1 MPITVNMHKAKSDLS
16 HLVRRALAGEDIIIT
31 KAGKPVARL
40 VPIRS
45 ERVPGTARG
54 MIRIADS
61 FFEPLPEEVI
71 SAFESV

>member
-1 MPITVNMHKAKSDLS
+1 MPVTVNMHKAKSDLS
-16 HLVRRALAGEDIIIT
+16 QLVRRALSGEDVIIT

-40 VPIRS
+40 VLIRP

-54 MIRIADS
+54 MIQISSD
-61 FFEPLPEEVI
+61 FFEPLPEDVV